1 MQIAYCHQGKGQ
13 WVSPNKRPRQTMLDA
28 RYRRPWRI
36 TVRIEHVTI
45 LDRPLAGEKAG
56 IHVVTLAKEHQ

>member
-1 MQIAYCHQGKGQ
+1 
-13 WVSPNKRPRQTMLDA
+13 MLDA